1 MLMMKERGCMRGF
14 QVRGGHSF
22 VTYTTHRAGW
32 EPISPQIKKR
42 REREERET
50 RADVSDTDRRS
61 GEAIGTRAVGRI
73 IHIFMQT

>member
-22 VTYTTHRAGW
+22 VTYKIQPTGLAG
-32 EPISPQIKKR
+32 SLYR
-42 REREERET
+42 RTKRET